1 MQELTLKELQ
11 QVSLDIL
18 KDVHSFCQANHI
30 QYSIAYGTLIGALRH
45 KGFIPWDDD
54 VDIVMPRPDFERF
67 CKIYHSD
74 HGMRL
79 IYYGNDKSA
88 LAAFARVCECKKTDY
103 QTERPWTIQQSG
115 VWIDIFPLD
124 GVVNQEEY
132 SRRYKRLKRIS
143 PIVYKFRRQNH
154 HIIAS
159 DSLWSKTKTIIAK
172 TIGLG
177 GLLPALL
184 LKQIVSII
192 TKYNYNEC
200 ETYGQMSCLDDGP
213 IVFTKE
219 DFKNTV
225 LLDFEDTKLCAMNGY
240 DKVLRQVY
248 GDYMQ
253 LPPEDKRAPK
263 QYWIH
268 FLWKNS

>member
-11 QVSLDIL
+11 QVSLEIL
-18 KDVHSFCQANHI
+18 KDVHSFCEANHI

-67 CKIYHSD
+67 CKTYQSNN
-74 HGMRL
+74 GMRM
-79 IYYGNDKSA
+79 IYYGNDKTA
-88 LAAFARVCECKKTDY
+88 LAAFARLVECDKTDY
-103 QTERPWTIQQSG
+103 QTERPWTNQRSG

-132 SRRYKRLKRIS
+132 SKRYSNLKRLS
-143 PIVYKFRRQNH
+143 WYVYKFRRQNH
-154 HIIAS
+154 HIVPT
-159 DSLWSKTKTIIAK
+159 DSLWSKTKTVIAK
-172 TIGLG
+172 VIGLNG
-177 GLLPALL
+177 WIPYFL
-184 LKQIVSII
+184 LKRIVSKM
-192 TKYNYNEC
+192 TKYKYEDYDF
-200 ETYGQMSCLDDGP
+200 YGQMSCLDDGP
-213 IVFTKE
+213 IMFSKE
-219 DFKNTV
+219 DFKETV
-225 LLDFEDTKLCAMNGY
+225 LLDFEDTRFCAMNGY
-240 DKVLRQVY
+240 DKVLSQLY

-268 FLWKNS
+268 FYKK